1 MQTNPRLK
9 KLKLRRDQ
17 IEARIKNL
25 EAREKAR
32 EKKRD
37 TRRKILI
44 GAFYMEQMEK
54 DEPMKKKILAGLNVF
69 LVRAN
74 DRELF
79 GLGEKKPIDK
89 PDTPQK
95 SPEKRKSA

>member
-9 KLKLRRDQ
+9 KLKLRKDQ
-17 IEARIKNL
+17 IEARIRNL
-25 EAREKAR
+25 EARDKAR

-54 DEPMKKKILAGLNVF
+54 DEMLKKKILSGLNGF
-69 LVRAN
+69 LVREN

-79 GLGEKKPIDK
+79 GLGEKRPVEKA
-89 PDTPQK
+89 DTPPK
-95 SPEKRKSA
+95 LPEKRKTA